1 MGVPNKVSTTAPF
14 SVTGYFE
21 ISDFLGCEQ
30 AIARAAMNR
39 SFFILFDF
47 WDLKIIKMQ
56 GDNQQFATRMF

>member
-1 MGVPNKVSTTAPF
+1 
-14 SVTGYFE
+14 VTGYFE